1 VPDQRTHRGPHP
13 EDATL
18 FASAML
24 PALHAAVADLSWLLS
39 HGYATPSALKLV
51 GDRHGLTERQ
61 RIGVARCSCSDAA
74 RTRRAARCV
83 DLAAAADERVVID
96 GYNLL
101 TTIEA
106 ALGQGVI
113 LAARDGAYRDM
124 ASMHGTWRKVAE
136 TGPALRLI
144 GERLAELGCNRAVWY
159 FDSPVSNSGRL
170 KTLVR
175 ETAESRGWNWHVE
188 LVKDPDP
195 VLIASGALVISA
207 DSAILDG
214 CRGWLN
220 LARDII
226 THSVPGAHVVDLSE
240 QG

>member
-1 VPDQRTHRGPHP
+1 
-13 EDATL
+13 
-18 FASAML
+18 ML
-24 PALHAAVADLSWLLS
+24 PALRAAVGDLSWLLS
-39 HGYATPSALKLV
+39 RGYTTPSALKLV
-51 GDRHGLTERQ
+51 GDRYTLTERQ
-61 RIGVARCSCSDAA
+61 RIGVARCACSDAA
-74 RTRRAARCV
+74 RAGRAARCADV
-83 DLAAAADERVVID
+83 EAATGAIVFID

-106 ALGQGVI
+106 ALGHGVI
-113 LAARDGAYRDM
+113 LAARDSAYRDM

-136 TGPALRLI
+136 TGPALALI
-144 GERLAELGCNRAVWY
+144 GQRLAELGCGEAVWY

-175 ETAESRGWNWHVE
+175 ETAQAHGWNWTVE

-195 VLIASGALVISA
+195 VLIESSGLVVSA

-214 CRGWLN
+214 CTAWLN

-226 THSVPGAHVVDLSE
+226 ARSVPAAHVVDLSE
-240 QG
+240 LGPTEEDPTKR